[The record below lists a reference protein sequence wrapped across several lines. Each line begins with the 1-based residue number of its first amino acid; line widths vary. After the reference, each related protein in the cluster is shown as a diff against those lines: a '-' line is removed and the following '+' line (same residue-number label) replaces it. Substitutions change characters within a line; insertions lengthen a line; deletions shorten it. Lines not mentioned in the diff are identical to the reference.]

1 MIDPRLCEVINRY
14 FILQALSWLSLH
26 NVALSLY
33 SENPPFTEETLT
45 SLSSLPEDIS
55 VANLLLTMRNSVE
68 TLFTVDNK
76 SAPCVLIGS
85 I

>member
-26 NVALSLY
+26 NVAVSLY

-45 SLSSLPEDIS
+45 SLSSLPEDVS
-55 VANLLLTMRNSVE
+55 VENLLLIIRE
-68 TLFTVDNK
+68 T
-76 SAPCVLIGS
+76 VLKHFYG
-85 I
+85 